1 MPNFDTPSAFV
12 ETATKCLATAVVVAP
27 ETRQRPVAG
36 RVGVGH
42 GLQRGKGFGRND
54 EEGFPGIKILGR
66 LREVGAIDI
75 GNETERQAALAVVL
89 ERLVGHHRPQVGT
102 PDADIDDVP
111 NTFAG
116 VAQPGA
122 APDAV
127 GKVSHPVQHGVDL
140 GHHVLPVHDDDCPLG
155 GAQGDVQNGSL
166 LRKVDLFSPE
176 HGVNPGPQPGL
187 LGQLHQQLEGFAGD
201 PVLGVIEVK
210 AHGLSSH
217 PLAAAGIVPKELP
230 EVQLPNLLI
239 VGFQGLPGR
248 AFGEWCH
255 ARCHLRA
262 PFVFYGGQLTIR
274 RAVSSKR

>member
-1 MPNFDTPSAFV
+1 MPGHRFG
-12 ETATKCLATAVVVAP
+12 VAP

-54 EEGFPGIKILGR
+54 EEGFPGIKVLGR

-75 GNETERQAALAVVL
+75 GNETARQAALAVVL

-102 PDADIDDVP
+102 PNADIDDVP
-111 NTFAG
+111 NTFTG

-122 APDAV
+122 AADAV

-140 GHHVLPVHDDDCPLG
+140 GHHVLAVHDDYCPLG
-155 GAQGDVQNGSL
+155 GAQGHVQDGSL
-166 LRKVDLFSPE
+166 FRKVDLFSPE
-176 HGVNPGPQPGL
+176 HGVNPGPQPGF
-187 LGQLHQQLEGFAGD
+187 LGQLHKQLEGFAGD
-201 PVLGVIEVK
+201 AILGVIEVK

-217 PLAAAGIVPKELP
+217 ALAATGIVPKELP

-239 VGFQGLPGR
+239 VSFQGLPGR
-248 AFGEWCH
+248 ASGEGQVDSCH
-255 ARCHLRA
+255 VCA
-262 PFVFYGGQLTIR
+262 PSVFYGSPR
-274 RAVSSKR
+274 V